1 MQPRRI
7 LTRSL
12 SAMTEAGTKAFGLVA
27 KRKDG
32 RNPMEDVQFANETD
46 PAYLATEPNSP
57 FVFVPTE
64 AGCRQGGFF
73 DAVAMDFEIPRVAA
87 DEDDDEDQSEGSR
100 DSIWT
105 TSEFQDIAYELGVAD
120 ILLAPSDPNANPYY
134 PPMPSPREPTSFGS
148 SVDGGAAVGA
158 GERKSPLRALV
169 RRISNTLIMKPGS
182 GVVVEKIEKSD
193 SPSSSPASTLMSLP
207 QIDDV
212 PPQLARF
219 SFASDATTGTLQR
232 YLARRQLQSRN
243 IEKTL
248 NMSIL
253 AYEREGSWLIDHDS
267 MDRNFVCP
275 FPTCEAHYG
284 PGAGRKRR
292 HVVRHPVETVY
303 ED

>member
-7 LTRSL
+7 LARSL
-12 SAMTEAGTKAFGLVA
+12 SAMSEAGNKALCLVA
-27 KRKDG
+27 KPKG
-32 RNPMEDVQFANETD
+32 SRNPLEDVECGNETD
-46 PAYLATEPNSP
+46 PAYMATEPNSP
-57 FVFVPTE
+57 FVFPTE

-73 DAVAMDFEIPRVAA
+73 DSVTLDFEIPRVAA
-87 DEDDDEDQSEGSR
+87 DEDEEDQSDGSR

-105 TSEFQDIAYELGVAD
+105 ASDFQDIAYELGVAD

-134 PPMPSPREPTSFGS
+134 PEMPSTREPTSFGS
-148 SVDGGAAVGA
+148 SVDGGGAVGTA
-158 GERKSPLRALV
+158 ERKSPLRNLV
-169 RRISNTLIMKPGS
+169 RRISNTFILKPGA
-182 GVVVEKIEKSD
+182 VIVEEKSD

-219 SFASDATTGTLQR
+219 SFASDATTGTLAR
-232 YLARRQLQSRN
+232 YLARRQLQSRG

-248 NMSIL
+248 NTSIL
-253 AYEREGSWLIDHDS
+253 AYEREGSWLLDHDS

-284 PGAGRKRR
+284 AGAGRRTR
-292 HVVRHPVETVY
+292 PAVRPQVETVY

>member
-1 MQPRRI
+1 M
-7 LTRSL
+7 S
-12 SAMTEAGTKAFGLVA
+12 EAGTKALGFVA
-27 KRKDG
+27 KRKDS
-32 RNPMEDVQFANETD
+32 RNPMEDEQYANETD

-57 FVFVPTE
+57 FTFIFPTE

-73 DAVAMDFEIPRVAA
+73 DSVPMDFGIPLVAA
-87 DEDDDEDQSEGSR
+87 DEDDDEDQSEESR

-120 ILLAPSDPNANPYY
+120 ILLAPSDPNANPYH
-134 PPMPSPREPTSFGS
+134 PPVPSPREPTSFGS
-148 SVDGGAAVGA
+148 SVDGGATVGT
-158 GERKSPLRALV
+158 GDRKSPLRALV
-169 RRISNTLIMKPGS
+169 RRISNALIVKPGT
-182 GVVVEKIEKSD
+182 GVVIEKSD
-193 SPSSSPASTLMSLP
+193 SPNSSPASTLMSLP

-232 YLARRQLQSRN
+232 YLARRQLQSRA

-267 MDRNFVCP
+267 MDSNFVCP

-292 HVVRHPVETVY
+292 HAVRRHVETVY